1 LDDSDFK
8 LNIAIVGMGLIGG
21 SYAMALRSLTT
32 EQIIGVD
39 NDKNALESA
48 LNMGIIDRAYENGG
62 SFLKKIDLI
71 IIALYPKDT
80 IKFVKDNF
88 KYLKSGAI
96 ITDTSGIKQCVVS
109 EINSFLPQYLEFVPG
124 HPMAG
129 NEFKGIAG
137 ASKDIFKDANYIITP
152 TAKNTSRGID
162 LIGKMARKIG
172 CSNVTCISP
181 ERHDRVIT
189 FTSQLPHVIAV
200 SLMNSQDQ
208 NEENIKS
215 FTGGS
220 FRDATRVAQI
230 NTSLWTELFTMNSD
244 ILVEEIEKFEE
255 SINLLKKAIIS
266 KDVDSIKN
274 IFEKA
279 SSSRRELV
287 KR

>member
-1 LDDSDFK
+1 MDDSDFK

-21 SYAMALRSLTT
+21 SYAMALRPLTT
-32 EQIIGVD
+32 KQIIGID

-62 SFLKKIDLI
+62 SFLEKIDLI

-80 IKFVKDNF
+80 VKFVEDNF

-96 ITDTSGIKQCVVS
+96 ITDTSGIKQCVVG
-109 EINSFLPQYLEFVPG
+109 EINSFLPECLEFVPG

-129 NEFKGIAG
+129 NEFKGIGG
-137 ASKDIFKDANYIITP
+137 ASKDIFKSANYIITP

-162 LIGKMARKIG
+162 LIDKMARKIG

-181 ERHDRVIT
+181 EEHDRIIT

-200 SLMNSQDQ
+200 SLMNSQEE
-208 NEENIKS
+208 NEEDIKM
-215 FTGGS
+215 FIGGS
-220 FRDATRVAQI
+220 FKDATRVAQI
-230 NTSLWTELFTMNSD
+230 NTSLWTELFTINSD

-266 KDVDSIKN
+266 KDVDSIRN

-279 SSSRRELV
+279 SSSRRKLV

>member
-1 LDDSDFK
+1 MDDSDFK

-21 SYAMALRSLTT
+21 SYAMALRPLTT

-48 LNMGIIDRAYENGG
+48 LNMGIIDRAY
-62 SFLKKIDLI
+62 
-71 IIALYPKDT
+71 
-80 IKFVKDNF
+80 

-230 NTSLWTELFTMNSD
+230 NTSLWIELFTMNSD

>member
-1 LDDSDFK
+1 MDDSDFK
-8 LNIAIVGMGLIGG
+8 LKVAIVGMGLIGG
-21 SYAMALRSLTT
+21 SYAMALRPLNT
-32 EQIIGVD
+32 EQVIGID
-39 NDKNALESA
+39 NDKNTLESA
-48 LNMGIIDRAYENGG
+48 LNMGIIDRGYERGG
-62 SFLKKIDLI
+62 SFLKEIDLI

-80 IKFVKDNF
+80 VKFVEDNF

-96 ITDTSGIKQCVVS
+96 ITDTSGIKKCVVS
-109 EINSFLPQYLEFVPG
+109 EINSFLPECLEFVPG

-137 ASKDIFKDANYIITP
+137 ASKDIFKGANYIITP
-152 TAKNTSRGID
+152 TSRNTSRGID
-162 LIGKMARKIG
+162 LIHELARKIG

-181 ERHDRVIT
+181 EKHDRIIT

>member
-1 LDDSDFK
+1 LEDSDFK
-8 LNIAIVGMGLIGG
+8 LKVAIVGMGLIGG
-21 SYAMALRSLTT
+21 SYAMALSPLNT
-32 EQIIGVD
+32 ELIIGI
-39 NDKNALESA
+39 DKDKSALESA
-48 LNMGIIDRAYENGG
+48 LNMGIIDKAYENGG
-62 SFLKKIDLI
+62 SFLKEVDLI

-80 IKFVKDNF
+80 VKFIEDNF

-109 EINSFLPQYLEFVPG
+109 EINSFLPEYLEFVPG

-129 NEFKGIAG
+129 NEFKGIDG
-137 ASKDIFKDANYIITP
+137 ASKDIFKGANYIITP
-152 TAKNTSRGID
+152 TSKNTSRGID
-162 LIGKMARKIG
+162 LIDKLARKIG
-172 CSNVTCISP
+172 CSNITCISP
-181 ERHDRVIT
+181 EKHDRIIT

-200 SLMNSQDQ
+200 ALMNSQEE
-208 NEENIKS
+208 NEENIKL

-244 ILVEEIEKFEE
+244 ILVEEIEKFEK

-266 KDVDSIKN
+266 KDIDSIKN

-279 SSSRRELV
+279 SSNRRELV